1 MPGAGAGRRA
11 GNLER
16 VTSPRPLPAW
26 ITLGGAVSIGA
37 MTAVQARING
47 VLGVRIDDGIVA
59 GLISFSVGLV
69 LLVVVVLALPSGR
82 AGLGRL
88 LTGIRS
94 RTIPF
99 WMLLGGTC
107 GALTVTTQGLVAGV
121 LGVSLFTV
129 GVVAGQTLHG
139 LLLDRIGVG
148 PSGIVAVTPGRVIGG
163 ALALVAVG
171 ISLGGDVLATAP
183 LWLLLLPFAAG
194 AGIAWQ
200 AAANGRLARRVASP
214 LTATL
219 MSFIA
224 GAVVLLAGAAVSV
237 ATRGMPGALPA
248 EPWLYLGGLL
258 GFAYILLGAWL
269 VPYTGVLLLG
279 LGSVLGQLVT
289 SVTIDLIWP
298 VDGGP
303 ALWQLAAMIF
313 VAAASVIVALPRRR

>member
-1 MPGAGAGRRA
+1 M
-11 GNLER
+11 
-16 VTSPRPLPAW
+16 
-26 ITLGGAVSIGA
+26 GGAVSIGA

-69 LLVVVVLALPSGR
+69 VLIAVMLALPSGR
-82 AGLGRL
+82 AGAARL

-148 PSGIVAVTPGRVIGG
+148 PSGVVAITAGRAIGG
-163 ALALVAVG
+163 ALALAAVG
-171 ISLGGDVLATAP
+171 VSLAGDVLATSP

-219 MSFIA
+219 TSFVA
-224 GAVVLLAGAAVSV
+224 GTVVLLAAAGISIS
-237 ATRGMPGALPA
+237 TIGMPEALPA
-248 EPWLYLGGLL
+248 EPWLYAGGLL

-289 SVTIDLIWP
+289 SVVIDVVWP
-298 VDGGP
+298 VDRGP
-303 ALWQLAAMIF
+303 APWQLAAMLI
-313 VAAASVIVALPRRR
+313 VAAASVVLALPRRR

>member
-1 MPGAGAGRRA
+1 MTRTR
-11 GNLER
+11 
-16 VTSPRPLPAW
+16 SLPTW
-26 ITLGGAVSIGA
+26 IALGGAVSIGA

-59 GLISFSVGLV
+59 GLISFAVGLV
-69 LLVVVVLALPSGR
+69 ILIVVILAMPSGR
-82 AGLGRL
+82 AGVGRL
-88 LTGIRS
+88 LAGIRS

-148 PSGIVAVTPGRVIGG
+148 PSGIVAVTAGRVIGG

-171 ISLGGDVLATAP
+171 ISLSGDVLATAP

-224 GAVVLLAGAAVSV
+224 GTVVLLAGAAVSV
-237 ATRGMPGALPA
+237 AGRGMPETLPA
-248 EPWLYLGGLL
+248 EPGLYLGGLL

-289 SVTIDLIWP
+289 SVAIDLLWP
-298 VDGGP
+298 VDRGP
-303 ALWQLAAMIF
+303 ALWQLMAMIV
-313 VAAASVIVALPRRR
+313 VAAASVVVALPRRR

>member
-1 MPGAGAGRRA
+1 MTRTR
-11 GNLER
+11 
-16 VTSPRPLPAW
+16 SLPTW
-26 ITLGGAVSIGA
+26 IALGGAVSIGA

-59 GLISFSVGLV
+59 GLISFAVGLV
-69 LLVVVVLALPSGR
+69 ILIVVILPMPSGR
-82 AGLGRL
+82 AGVGRL
-88 LTGIRS
+88 LAGIRS

-148 PSGIVAVTPGRVIGG
+148 PSGIVAVTAGRVIGG

-171 ISLGGDVLATAP
+171 ISLSGDVLATAP

-224 GAVVLLAGAAVSV
+224 GTVVLLAGAAVSV
-237 ATRGMPGALPA
+237 AGRGMPETLPA
-248 EPWLYLGGLL
+248 EPWLFLGGLL

-279 LGSVLGQLVT
+279 LGGVLGQLVT
-289 SVTIDLIWP
+289 SVAIDLLWP
-298 VDGGP
+298 VDRGP
-303 ALWQLAAMIF
+303 ALWQLMAMIV
-313 VAAASVIVALPRRR
+313 VAAASVVVALPRRR